1 MKSIHFLLLCQ
12 AMVGASAGNLAT
24 LERPTVRVQNGT
36 LGGVFNRHYR
46 QDMFLGIPYAAP
58 PVENLRFNKPAP
70 PSPWVGTKDA
80 RSYSAQCLGTSVG
93 LTGFS
98 QKENPEEMDEDCLY
112 LNVVRPA
119 GVGRRRKLAVL
130 VWIHGGGWFE
140 GSASDGRYNGTF
152 LVSSSVKMG
161 KPIVFVSFNY
171 RLGAFGYLSGQEV
184 QKNGIANLGLQ
195 DQRQALAW
203 IQENI
208 HSFGGDPKRV
218 TVMGESAGALSI
230 GFHLLAK
237 QGRDE
242 GLFSAAIAQ
251 SGSTFTPALSRSAA
265 QQQADFEGVLNVTGC
280 ARSKEVLPCLRAIPA
295 SKLRE
300 ASKTL
305 PLSFTPDGNLV
316 PRSALKSLREGKF
329 VRVPLLIGTTRNE
342 GTSFVQ
348 QALKEPLNTIEDLA
362 TFIQST
368 WGLGKIPRQIL
379 QRLVKLYKKDIKSP
393 AAGLGTVAPNP
404 NSQLGAQYGAATLW
418 MGDMMFTAGRRATN
432 QAWTSFDV
440 PNYSYLFDTV
450 PANLNAST
458 LGVAHFQEIPYA
470 FGNSQAVGWETDPF
484 PSEPILRKKY
494 EELAEIMSRMW
505 ISFAT
510 TRSPN
515 HHGVQ
520 SLNID
525 WPAYCSENPR
535 NIVFSASKGL
545 SLQSDTWRKQSFD
558 IIFGLSDVGSD

>member
-1 MKSIHFLLLCQ
+1 MKSVYIFLLCQ
-12 AMVGASAGNLAT
+12 VVMGVSAGNLPT
-24 LERPTVRVQNGT
+24 LKQPTVRIQNGT
-36 LGGVFNRHYR
+36 LSGAFNRHYH
-46 QDMFLGIPYAAP
+46 QDLFLGIPYAAP
-58 PVENLRFNKPAP
+58 PVGDLRLNKPAP
-70 PSPWVGTKDA
+70 PLPWAGTKDA
-80 RSYSAQCLGTSVG
+80 RSYSAQCLGTSIG
-93 LTGFS
+93 LIGFS
-98 QKENPEEMDEDCLY
+98 QKEDLDAMDEDCLY
-112 LNVVRPA
+112 ANVVRPA
-119 GVGRRRKLAVL
+119 GFDRRRKLPVL

-140 GSASDGRYNGTF
+140 GSASDGRSNGTF
-152 LVSSSVKMG
+152 LVSNSVKLG
-161 KPIVFVSFNY
+161 KPVVFVSFNY

-203 IQENI
+203 VQENI

-218 TVMGESAGALSI
+218 TVMGESAGAASI

-237 QGRDE
+237 QGRDD

-280 ARSKEVLPCLRAIPA
+280 AHSEETLPCLRALPA

-300 ASKTL
+300 AGKTL
-305 PLSFTPDGNLV
+305 PLSFTPDGDLV
-316 PRSALKSLREGKF
+316 PRSALRSLKDGKF

-348 QALKEPLNTIEDLA
+348 QVLREPLNTSEDLA
-362 TFIQST
+362 VFIQST
-368 WGLGKIPRQIL
+368 WGLEKIPRQIL
-379 QRLVKLYKKDIKSP
+379 QRLVKLYQKDVKSP

-404 NSQLGAQYGAATLW
+404 NYQLGSQYGAATLW
-418 MGDMMFTAGRRATN
+418 MGDMMFKAGRRATN

-458 LGVAHFQEIPYA
+458 LGVAHFLEIPYT

-484 PSEPILRKKY
+484 PSEPMLRKQH
-494 EELAEIMSRMW
+494 EELVDIMSRMW

-510 TRSPN
+510 THSPN
-515 HHGVQ
+515 HHGG
-520 SLNID
+520 
-525 WPAYCSENPR
+525 
-535 NIVFSASKGL
+535 K
-545 SLQSDTWRKQSFD
+545 
-558 IIFGLSDVGSD
+558 